1 MSEESPLRA
10 AQQRFLDAV
19 PLRATRAQAR
29 RLDQANGFTLY
40 QPIVAPTDMPPYP
53 RAIVEGFLVNT
64 ADTAGA
70 SETAPR
76 TFTIVGA
83 VQPGD
88 RTCPKLAANEALEVA
103 TGSIVHPGE
112 HSIVRMWEAQR
123 HGNTFTVSRPFPPG
137 FFIEQQG
144 CDIRQDTQVLAPGT
158 ALGPWELGLLAGMG
172 IDEVSVAE
180 PPRVA
185 LFSCGN
191 EVIPHTQAQY
201 PGAIRDSNSVML
213 SAAVTVSG
221 GVPQFA
227 GIMKDDFKVFLEHLH
242 HALTNNDMVVIS
254 GGTAAAGCD
263 FISDLIREV
272 GDLIVDGVPMKSG
285 RPLIMGIS
293 NGKPIVAV
301 AGHPPEALRGFRLF
315 GSPAVQRLLGRNA
328 PLPVDG

>member
-19 PLRATRAQAR
+19 PLRATRAQSR
-29 RLDQANGFTLY
+29 RLNEANGFTSY
-40 QPIVAPTDMPPYP
+40 QSVLAPTDMPPYP

-64 ADTAGA
+64 ADTSGA
-70 SETAPR
+70 SETAPK
-76 TFTIVGA
+76 TFTIVGT

-88 RTCPKLAANEALEVA
+88 RRCPNLGSLQAVEVA
-103 TGSIVHPGE
+103 TGSIVHAGDY
-112 HSIVRMWEAQR
+112 SIVRVWEAQR
-123 HGNTFTVSRPFPPG
+123 RGNSFAIVRPFAPG

-144 CDIRQDTQVLAPGT
+144 CDVRQGTQVLEPGT

-180 PPRVA
+180 PPNVV

-191 EVIPHTQAQY
+191 EVIPHTEAQY

-213 SAAVTVSG
+213 SAAVADSG
-221 GVPQFA
+221 GAPRFA
-227 GIMKDDFKVFLEHLH
+227 GIMKDDFDVFLERLH
-242 HALTNNDMVVIS
+242 HALADSDMVLIS
-254 GGTAAAGCD
+254 GGTAAAGRD

-315 GSPAVQRLLGRNA
+315 GSPAIHRLLGRNA
-328 PLPVDG
+328 PFPVEE